1 MAGMDHSRRRGTAG
15 SKKNKRGKHIRI
27 RTTSR
32 NRQDIAMIPA
42 CFPETAEIT
51 QHIEQTGKFLFS
63 DLRLSDTAA
72 PQPS

>member
-1 MAGMDHSRRRGTAG
+1 
-15 SKKNKRGKHIRI
+15 
-27 RTTSR
+27 
-32 NRQDIAMIPA
+32 MIPA